1 MFSFKQVSVVIVSH
15 HSNGNSNWDAF
26 LNENKII
33 AHFYLK
39 YKWKINTRAIFQADL
54 WIFWEMNFRE
64 MSQKLDNID
73 L

>member
-15 HSNGNSNWDAF
+15 HSNGNSNWDIF
-26 LNENKII
+26 LNEKKIT
-33 AHFYLK
+33 ACFNLK
-39 YKWKINTRAIFQADL
+39 DKWKINTKAIFQADL
-54 WIFWEMNFRE
+54 WIFWEMNFRK